1 MKKKNRR
8 KCHAARRRANRL
20 KRQNAMAKTVGSFD
34 PADAYEAG
42 RKAYASCAA
51 GCLMATAAAI
61 ALLVWAFM

>member
-20 KRQNAMAKTVGSFD
+20 RRDAAARKAVGALD

-42 RKAYASCAA
+42 RKAYAPCAA
-51 GCLMATAAAI
+51 GCLMAAIAAI